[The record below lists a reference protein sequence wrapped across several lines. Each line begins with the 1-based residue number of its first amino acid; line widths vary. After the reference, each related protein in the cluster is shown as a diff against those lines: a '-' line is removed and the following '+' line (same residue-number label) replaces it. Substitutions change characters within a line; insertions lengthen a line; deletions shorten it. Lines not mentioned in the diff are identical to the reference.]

1 MSKKHKNTQIPKPVV
16 QSTSV
21 NQKNTSTTTT
31 IQLPSVQYNWIF
43 AAIVGLIGVL
53 LYANTYQHGYVLD
66 DQVAITLNQNV
77 QKGLSGISGIFKQDF
92 WEFLNQKSGYY
103 RPLPL
108 VTFAIEHEFFGNNPT
123 VSHIGNIILYGLTGF
138 CVFLLLQR
146 WFRSANQ
153 VLLLLI
159 ALLFISHPTHTEV
172 VANIKSRDEILSTLF
187 LILTLFTFDIYFD
200 SKNIKLLVISL
211 ITMYLAYLSKES
223 SIIGLGL
230 IGLAAFTFKQ
240 QSIGKSILQIVPYI
254 IVTLLFFF
262 QKTAMLGSLSGDM
275 DKNLTVYPYFIE
287 KTQFFSTFKLFAYY
301 LKMTFL
307 PHPLLHDYSYNQI
320 PSGKA
325 SDILSLIGL
334 LLFGGIIFLIF
345 KNLKKRNIIF
355 FSLTFVVF
363 TIFPAMAFTLSR
375 GGIFAERFL
384 YLPVLGFSILLI
396 LGSNELIKSNTDG
409 SQSTFDIFKT
419 KPLIPVLFLV
429 VIGLF
434 SFKTISRNPDWKNE
448 FDLNQADIESGANN
462 AMIQLH
468 YGNSYNEKFS
478 AEKNEKLKKEYYS
491 KAMNAY
497 KKAIS
502 ITNIGEAYFGIGR
515 LYQLERK
522 LDSAKY
528 YYRETV
534 RLMPNYV
541 IAYNNLGAVFD
552 GMGRYQ
558 LASYYFNIATR
569 VNPGYQ
575 PSQVN
580 KANYLREKGLD
591 IQVLPDSLKQEEVP
605 VLQNQLN
612 LKP

>member
-16 QSTSV
+16 QPTPVTQKSTPKTASV
-21 NQKNTSTTTT
+21 
-31 IQLPSVQYNWIF
+31 QLPDVTYNWIF
-43 AAIVGLIGVL
+43 ASIVALLGVA
-53 LYANTYQHGYVLD
+53 LYANTYEHGYVLD

-138 CVFLLLQR
+138 FTFLLLQR
-146 WFRSANQ
+146 WFRSTNQ
-153 VLLLLI
+153 VLLLLVS
-159 ALLFISHPTHTEV
+159 LLFISHPTHTEV

-187 LILTLFTFDIYFD
+187 LILTLIGFDIYFD
-200 SKNIKLLVISL
+200 TKNIKALIISL
-211 ITMYLAYLSKES
+211 LTMYLAYLSKES

-230 IGLAAFTFKQ
+230 IGLAAYTFKQ
-240 QSIGKSILQIVPYI
+240 QSIGKSLLQIVPYFV
-254 IVTLLFFF
+254 VTLLFFF
-262 QKTAMLGSLSGDM
+262 QKTAMLGSLSGNM

-287 KTQFFSTFKLFAYY
+287 KTQFASTFKLFTYY
-301 LKMTFL
+301 MKMVFF

-320 PSGKA
+320 PSGKM
-325 SDILSLIGL
+325 SDVLTLVGL

-345 KNLKKRNIIF
+345 KNLKKRNIVF
-355 FSLTFVVF
+355 FSLTFIVF

-384 YLPVLGFSILLI
+384 YLPILGFSILLV
-396 LGSNELIKSNTDG
+396 LGLNELIKSNTED
-409 SQSTFDIFKT
+409 SQSAFDIFKT
-419 KPLIPVLFLV
+419 KPLIPVLFIAV
-429 VIGLF
+429 VGLF

-468 YGNSYNEKFS
+468 YGNSYNEKFA

-612 LKP
+612 IKP